1 MNTQKSWYIYLIR
14 EKNNGLYCGITTD
27 VQRRFT
33 QHQTGKGAKALKGKL
48 PLTLVFNCEV
58 GDRSAASKLEF
69 QVKKLP
75 KKAKERL
82 VLDQPSDIVDYLS
95 IQTASKCAE

>member
-1 MNTQKSWYIYLIR
+1 MNTQKNWYIYLIR

-33 QHQTGKGAKALKGKL
+33 QHQQGKGAKALKGKL
-48 PLTLVFNCEV
+48 PLTLVFNGVV
-58 GDRSAASKLEF
+58 GDRSTASKLEF
-69 QVKKLP
+69 QVKKLT

-82 VLDQPSDIVDYLS
+82 VLDQPSNIVDYLL